1 MRGLRRSGLG
11 AASGLAPARTVAVV
25 LAAVLVLGA
34 CGNVLAPPA
43 AVVDG
48 HKITTSTITTA
59 LRQFEASSQFR
70 QAAQQSG
77 GKVVARGLEQ
87 SYLARLIRR
96 YILTARARQLGV
108 QVTTTEMSRALNG
121 IRKNYPNKAA
131 FRKAIQQQGLTF
143 ARLRPLVRDG
153 VLERELRAKVTAG
166 VASRPARDRVWQ
178 KWLIAVYKA
187 ARVNVNPRYGRLDLS
202 TQTIVDTA
210 GAFPGAATPSVSA
223 SPGASPSG

>member
-1 MRGLRRSGLG
+1 MRGWRPRGLVPTSGFVG
-11 AASGLAPARTVAVV
+11 ARTMAVV
-25 LAAVLVLGA
+25 LATVLVFSA

-43 AVVDG
+43 AVVED
-48 HKITTSTITTA
+48 HRISTDTITTA
-59 LRQFEASSQFR
+59 LRQFEASSQFG

-77 GKVVARGLEQ
+77 AKVVARGLEQ

-108 QVTTTEMSRALNG
+108 LVTTTEMNRALG
-121 IRKNYPNKAA
+121 AIRKNYPNKAA
-131 FRKAIQQQGLTF
+131 FRKALLQQGLTF

-153 VLERELRAKVTAG
+153 VLERKLRAKVTAG
-166 VASRPARDRVWQ
+166 VTSRAARDKVWQ
-178 KWLIAVYKA
+178 KWLIAAYKA

-202 TQTIVDTA
+202 TQTIVDTP

-223 SPGASPSG
+223 SPAASPSG